1 MSPGRLQTVI
11 GLACGLVF
19 SCRDEVRRDVGS
31 GADAAADILTFD
43 TGTARALFRNIAGE
57 IGLASYVA
65 DTGEDA
71 GDEKHGPGG
80 VFTDLDLDGYPELL
94 LLTARGQSSWLLHNQ
109 PDGHGGRTLVRL
121 PFDEATSPGSTGAV
135 AADYD
140 NDGDVDLFVTNYGEP
155 NQLYRNRLIESGLL
169 SFEDVTAPAGLGAL
183 VFEGRPLIHAM
194 TAAWSDVDRDGWLDL
209 YVGNH
214 HGSSESGPQIELPGE
229 RDILYHNMHDGTFVD
244 ITLLAG
250 TPGWSQPDGRVADER
265 QRYASTNAVLF
276 ADLDRDGWD
285 ELVVTNKTGT
295 PADRTMFYR
304 NRGMDTQGVWL
315 GFENIS
321 ERIAAGKSTP
331 LAMGIDAGDVDGDGD
346 LDLYVT
352 DWAPRDATVGPNK
365 LWLNQFQET
374 GILDF
379 TVSYALPGVSSWGTK
394 FLDYDNDGRLD
405 VHVASGG
412 LQAAM
417 LYRNT
422 RQGFV
427 EVAHEVGVAYG
438 LDARGDMTG
447 DFNRDG
453 RLDLLMVALGRPSRL
468 YLNPG
473 FSNAHHLSVTLVGDP
488 ALAGRLRSSVDAIGA
503 VVIVVAD
510 VDQDGVVDE
519 QIRQIRSGDSNAA
532 STSSLVAHFG
542 LGRADK
548 AEVRVHWPSGRR
560 SVLSA
565 VVDTF
570 ITVAETP

>member
-19 SCRDEVRRDVGS
+19 SCRDDVPRKTGLTV
-31 GADAAADILTFD
+31 DAAMDALTID
-43 TGTARALFRNIAGE
+43 QGKAGPLFRNIAE
-57 IGLASYVA
+57 EVGLASYVA
-65 DTGEDA
+65 GTGEDEE
-71 GDEKHGPGG
+71 DEKHGPGG

-94 LLTARGQSSWLLHNQ
+94 LLTARGLPSWLLHNQ

-121 PFDEATSPGSTGAV
+121 PFDEALLPGSTGAV

-155 NQLYRNRLIESGLL
+155 NQLYCNRLIESGSL
-169 SFEDVTAPAGLGAL
+169 SFENVTARAGLGAL

-214 HGSSESGPQIELPGE
+214 HGSSESGPRLELPGE
-229 RDILYHNMHDGTFVD
+229 RDVLYHNMRDGTFVD
-244 ITLLAG
+244 ITLSAG
-250 TPGWSQPDGRVADER
+250 TPGWSLPDGRVSDGL

-304 NRGMDTQGVWL
+304 NRGMGSQGNWL

-321 ERIAAGKSTP
+321 ERIAAGTSTP

-352 DWAPRDATVGPNK
+352 DWAPRDSTVGPNK
-365 LWLNQFQET
+365 LWLNRFQET
-374 GILDF
+374 GMLNF
-379 TVSYALPGVSSWGTK
+379 TVSHALPGASSWGTK

-412 LQAAM
+412 LQSAL

-422 RQGFV
+422 AEGFV

-453 RLDLLMVALGRPSRL
+453 WLDLLVVALGRPSRL

-473 FSNAHHLSVTLVGDP
+473 YPPSHHLSVTLVGDP
-488 ALAGRLRSSVDAIGA
+488 SLMGRLRSSRDAIGA
-503 VVIVVAD
+503 VVVVVAD
-510 VDQDGVVDE
+510 VDQNGVPEE

-542 LGRADK
+542 LGGADK
-548 AEVRVHWPSGRR
+548 AEVHVHWPSGRR
-560 SVLSA
+560 SVRSA
-565 VVDTF
+565 VAGAF
-570 ITVAETP
+570 ITVKETP